1 VTNQPPR
8 KPIKTLDEKSAKTP
22 EEAAVLAILAKSSA
36 QISQQE
42 AEMRQNSQQKA
53 NNITS
58 RLSQEVEST
67 STKTTAM
74 ESLAEAAFAQV
85 PVVSETA

>member
-1 VTNQPPR
+1 VTNQPTR

-53 NNITS
+53 NITS